1 VLRVSAALDA
11 YFAAVAVSTV
21 AFAALVVL
29 LSLRLRAPELEL
41 MRRIGASRGAA
52 AAVVGAELCIVV
64 AVAAAIT
71 VAAVW
76 LGLRWVGGV
85 VS

>member
-1 VLRVSAALDA
+1 ML
-11 YFAAVAVSTV
+11 T
-21 AFAALVVL
+21 LVTIKLIIVMQQGL
-29 LSLRLRAPELEL
+29 CRGLHASDRSSQL

-52 AAVVGAELCIVV
+52 AAVVGAELSIVLAV
-64 AVAAAIT
+64 AVAIT
-71 VAAVW
+71 VAGVW